1 MDFTEVVLASETNA
15 GGEVSPRPTVLDSP
29 AAVEDFASGLE
40 GRLADEIRS
49 AAVDADVP
57 DGQVL
62 VGAVV
67 ALGCDVP
74 PGVGVTRTP
83 EGIEV
88 TALKVAKPKQECF
101 APVTSV
107 SLLTVDAD
115 AVTNG

>member
-1 MDFTEVVLASETNA
+1 MDFTEVVLLSETNA
-15 GGEVSPRPTVLDSP
+15 GGEVSRQPTVLDSP
-29 AAVEDFASGLE
+29 PPSTTSPRLE